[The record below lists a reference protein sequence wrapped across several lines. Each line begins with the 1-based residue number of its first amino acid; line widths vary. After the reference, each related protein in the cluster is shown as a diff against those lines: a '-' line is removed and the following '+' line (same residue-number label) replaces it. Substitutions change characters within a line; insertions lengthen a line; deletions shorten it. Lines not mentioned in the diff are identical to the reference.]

1 MFVWKKYFKILA
13 GLKIISY
20 LCIGNKKQLTTND
33 IMKKKFALCLV
44 HTLVGDK
51 YMIMDENDYCTAM
64 CKCDIIFESDNFME
78 VSKENEKYTS
88 R

>member
-1 MFVWKKYFKILA
+1 MKIFYQFIWWFQIIVVSLYCKKE
-13 GLKIISY
+13 
-20 LCIGNKKQLTTND
+20 QLTTND

-44 HTLVGDK
+44 HTYVGDK

-64 CKCDIIFESDNFME
+64 CKCDIIFESDNFWE
-78 VSKENEKYTS
+78 VSKENEKYTN

>member
-1 MFVWKKYFKILA
+1 
-13 GLKIISY
+13 
-20 LCIGNKKQLTTND
+20 
-33 IMKKKFALCLV
+33 MKKKFALCLV

>member
-1 MFVWKKYFKILA
+1 MYNRFFYLYFLA

-20 LCIGNKKQLTTND
+20 LCIVKLKIND